1 LAAGDAE
8 AEAHFSA
15 YFERFLSLKL
25 RSRRLSRQ
33 MSDDVR
39 QETLYRVLRTLRH
52 GSGVADPN
60 RFGSFVN
67 AVCNN
72 VLLEFQK
79 KARDSYSDDA
89 GFEPP
94 DKAIPID
101 EALITEQRKKAV
113 AEILDSLSARDQEI
127 LRMVFFDEL
136 NRTEVC
142 RRLGAES
149 GHVRVLLHRA
159 RARFEAA
166 FQKSYKHFACLPW
179 LFCNAL
185 AGALTI
191 SQRYSFARGG
201 A

>member
-1 LAAGDAE
+1 MATGDPE
-8 AEAHFSA
+8 TEAHFSA

-25 RSRRLSRQ
+25 RSRRLSGQ
-33 MSDDVR
+33 MADDIR
-39 QETLYRVLRTLRH
+39 QETLYRVLRTLRQ
-52 GSGVADPN
+52 GAGVADPN
-60 RFGSFVN
+60 RFGAFVN

-79 KARDSYSDDA
+79 KARDSHSDDS
-89 GFEPP
+89 FEAP
-94 DKAIPID
+94 DKAIRID

-113 AEILDSLSARDQEI
+113 AEILNTLSTRDQEI

-136 NRTEVC
+136 NRSEIC
-142 RRLGAES
+142 RRLGADA

-159 RARFEAA
+159 RARFVAA
-166 FQKSYKHFACLPW
+166 FQKSYKHLACFLL

-191 SQRYSFARGG
+191 SQRYASAGYG